1 MRFFAA
7 LTIAILSSQVQ
18 AVACPLDDTLKL
30 CVLNGRSL
38 SALHSGV
45 DRGDWKV
52 DAISSPVNAI
62 SEPRTGREI
71 YTMPSGQRF
80 AIYFQEYQNLFSSN
94 CSFDFFLAL
103 GKGGQEGMRCSNAE
117 LEAFEA
123 GLSAAS
129 LGRITKER
137 RQGGTAYL
145 IEDRNAWVTVVVT
158 DSGTPQDVS
167 NAWVETSVVKGP

>member
-1 MRFFAA
+1 M
-7 LTIAILSSQVQ
+7 SSQVG

-38 SALHSGV
+38 AALHSGV

-52 DAISSPVNAI
+52 DAISSPVNSI
-62 SEPRTGREI
+62 SEPRTGSEI

-80 AIYFQEYQNLFSSN
+80 AIYFQEYQNLFSAN
-94 CSFDFFLAL
+94 CSFDFLLAL

-129 LGRITKER
+129 LGRVTKER
-137 RQGGTAYL
+137 RQSGTAYL
-145 IEDRNAWVTVVVT
+145 VEGQNTWMTVVVT
-158 DSGTPQDVS
+158 HNGTPQDVS
-167 NAWVETSVVKGP
+167 NTWVETSVAKGP

>member
-7 LTIAILSSQVQ
+7 LAVIITSSQVG
-18 AVACPLDDTLKL
+18 AIACPLDDTLKL

-38 SALHSGV
+38 AALHSGV

-52 DAISSPVNAI
+52 DAIRSSPKAI
-62 SEPRTGREI
+62 LEPRTGSEV
-71 YTMPSGQRF
+71 YTMTSGQQF
-80 AIYFQEYQNLFSSN
+80 AMHYQEYRNFFSAT
-94 CSFDFFLAL
+94 CSFDFLSAL

-123 GLSAAS
+123 GLSATS
-129 LGRITKER
+129 LGQITKER
-137 RQGGTAYL
+137 KQSGMAYL
-145 IEDRNAWVTVVVT
+145 VEGHNAWMTVVVT
-158 DSGTPQDVS
+158 NSGTPQDVS

>member
-1 MRFFAA
+1 MRLIAA
-7 LTIAILSSQVQ
+7 LAIIIISSQVG

-38 SALHSGV
+38 AALHSGV

-52 DAISSPVNAI
+52 DAISSPPNAS
-62 SEPRTGREI
+62 SEPRTGSEV

-80 AIYFQEYQNLFSSN
+80 AMLFREYRNLFSAT
-94 CSFDFFLAL
+94 CSFNFVLAL
-103 GKGGQEGMRCSNAE
+103 GKGGQEGMHCSNVE

-129 LGRITKER
+129 LGQITKER
-137 RQGGTAYL
+137 RQSGTAYL
-145 IEDRNAWVTVVVT
+145 IEGQNTWMTVVVT
-158 DSGTPQDVS
+158 NSGTPQDVS
-167 NAWVETSVVKGP
+167 NAWVETSVVKAP